1 MKFNQWNFVLILLLS
16 ILLTAAA
23 GVYFSQEQAGR
34 IIGENAS
41 PPQQKLAAIQHT
53 QDIEVYPERQEYE
66 TILLENITAPL
77 HGSDPATLAMNVM
90 DDQLLASGRR
100 EVEVIYPQP
109 NQALVKIQQY
119 LSDDA
124 ELPMIEYRVEMNTLG
139 RSLLVTSPPIWQIV
153 WAGSQIQSSAGSS
166 RAQN

>member
-1 MKFNQWNFVLILLLS
+1 MNFNKCNFVLILLLS
-16 ILLTAAA
+16 IFVTAAA
-23 GVYFSQEQAGR
+23 GVYFSQEDAWIIMGEKVSGQAQ
-34 IIGENAS
+34 E
-41 PPQQKLAAIQHT
+41 LATIQHT
-53 QDIEVYPERQEYE
+53 QNMEVYPERQEYE
-66 TILLENITAPL
+66 TILLENITSPL
-77 HGSDPATLAMNVM
+77 HGSDPATLAMNVV
-90 DDQLLASGRR
+90 DDELFPSGRR

-109 NQALVKIQQY
+109 NQALVTIQQY

>member
-16 ILLTAAA
+16 ILVTACT
-23 GVYFSQEQAGR
+23 GVYFSPDETER
-34 IIGENAS
+34 IMGENGS
-41 PPQQKLAAIQHT
+41 FPPQELATIQHT
-53 QDIEVYPERQEYE
+53 QDVEVYPERQEYE
-66 TILLENITAPL
+66 TILLENISAPL
-77 HGSDPATLAMNVM
+77 HGSDPATLAMNVV
-90 DDQLLASGRR
+90 DDELFASGRR
-100 EVEVIYPQP
+100 EVEVSYPQP
-109 NQALVKIQQY
+109 NQALVTIQQY

>member
-16 ILLTAAA
+16 ILVTAGV
-23 GVYFSQEQAGR
+23 GVYFSQEEAGR
-34 IIGENAS
+34 MMEENGS
-41 PPQQKLAAIQHT
+41 PRQQQLATMQYT
-53 QDIEVYPERQEYE
+53 QNTEVYPERQAYE

-77 HGSDPATLAMNVM
+77 HGSDPATLAMNVV
-90 DDQLLASGRR
+90 DDELLVSGRR

-109 NQALVKIQQY
+109 NQALVTIQQY

-124 ELPMIEYRVEMNTLG
+124 ELPMIEYRVEMTTFG

-153 WAGSQIQSSAGSS
+153 WAGSQIQSSAGSN